1 MCSGQAHVLGP
12 AGIARWAIADP
23 PAHVEQ
29 LPKLA
34 LDRMRIP
41 RFARQGAAR
50 IHPAN
55 LHCSPSRQRD
65 RGPLQARRNPKA
77 DKSVRLARTIWPD
90 RPDSQRISDSG
101 PIVGIGGCAGGVE
114 IAESTGS
121 AANPDDD
128 QSQTA
133 RVAAACPTTRL
144 PNATHL
150 HRLYSPV
157 FVGLNSWMIM

>member
-1 MCSGQAHVLGP
+1 MVGSGKKCSTSAVNRP
-12 AGIARWAIADP
+12 ATADP
-23 PAHVEQ
+23 DNSEPVRQ
-29 LPKLA
+29 NRNRSSMK
-34 LDRMRIP
+34 RVP

-90 RPDSQRISDSG
+90 RPDSQTISDSG